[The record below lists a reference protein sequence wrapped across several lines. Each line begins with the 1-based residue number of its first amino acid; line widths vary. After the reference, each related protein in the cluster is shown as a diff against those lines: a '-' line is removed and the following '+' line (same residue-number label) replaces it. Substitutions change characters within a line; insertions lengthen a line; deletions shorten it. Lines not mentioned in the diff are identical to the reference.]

1 MVALDRQLSDV
12 PAQAMAHNE
21 FQRAMNLGIAILLH
35 MTADDLVR
43 RGVGL

>member
-1 MVALDRQLSDV
+1 MVAVDRQLSDA

-35 MTADDLVR
+35 MTANDPVR